1 MRKLSFYGHTPS
13 RMGEEAVPGRLIV
26 IEGTDSVGRSTQI
39 AMLQEWMEAEGYAV
53 LVTGL
58 RRSEVAASGIDRAM
72 RGNTL
77 DALTLNLLYATDFWD
92 RMERS
97 IVPALR
103 TGMVALVDRYI
114 FSIIARARVRG
125 VPSQW
130 LSDVLEFALVPDKVL
145 YLDVDVENLL
155 PRVLSVRQLDH
166 WESGEDFLRG
176 PDLIRQLSSATKRRC
191 SRNSAASPSSTI
203 SPQSTPAA
211 LSERYSAPC
220 RARSRKPWRAWATN
234 RPTAHPEFPPR
245 PGQGVGAQGLLI
257 LPAGQPMS

>member
-39 AMLQEWMEAEGYAV
+39 AMLQEWLEAEGYAV

-130 LSDVLEFALVPDKVL
+130 LNDVLEFAIVPDKVL

-166 WESGEDFLRG
+166 WESGEDILRG
-176 PDLIRQLSSATKRRC
+176 PDLYDNFIRYQTALLEEFRGLAHQHNFTTVDARGTVGEIFRSL
-191 SRNSAASPSSTI
+191 
-203 SPQSTPAA
+203 QSEVKES
-211 LSERYSAPC
+211 LEGMGG
-220 RARSRKPWRAWATN
+220 
-234 RPTAHPEFPPR
+234 E
-245 PGQGVGAQGLLI
+245 
-257 LPAGQPMS
+257 

>member
-1 MRKLSFYGHTPS
+1 
-13 RMGEEAVPGRLIV
+13 MGEESVPGRLIV
-26 IEGTDSVGRSTQI
+26 IEGTDGVGRSTQI
-39 AMLQEWMEAEGYAV
+39 AMLQEWLEAEGYAV
-53 LVTGL
+53 LVTGF

-125 VPSQW
+125 VPSGW
-130 LSDVLEFALVPDKVL
+130 LNDVFEFAVVPDRVL
-145 YLDVDVENLL
+145 YLDVDVEHLL

-176 PDLIRQLSSATKRRC
+176 PDLYDNFIRYQNALLQEFRGLAEQHDFVTVNARGTVGEIFRRLQSEIREALDGMGAEWDSANAK
-191 SRNSAASPSSTI
+191 
-203 SPQSTPAA
+203 
-211 LSERYSAPC
+211 
-220 RARSRKPWRAWATN
+220 
-234 RPTAHPEFPPR
+234 
-245 PGQGVGAQGLLI
+245 
-257 LPAGQPMS
+257 

>member
-1 MRKLSFYGHTPS
+1 MPCWSPDCG
-13 RMGEEAVPGRLIV
+13 A
-26 IEGTDSVGRSTQI
+26 
-39 AMLQEWMEAEGYAV
+39 
-53 LVTGL
+53 
-58 RRSEVAASGIDRAM
+58 RRSPPSGIDRAM

-130 LSDVLEFALVPDKVL
+130 LNDVLEFAIVPDKVL

-166 WESGEDFLRG
+166 WESGEDILRG
-176 PDLIRQLSSATKRRC
+176 PDLYDNFIRYQTALLEEFRGLAKQHNFTTVDARGTVGEIFRSL
-191 SRNSAASPSSTI
+191 
-203 SPQSTPAA
+203 QSEVKES
-211 LSERYSAPC
+211 LEGMGG
-220 RARSRKPWRAWATN
+220 
-234 RPTAHPEFPPR
+234 E
-245 PGQGVGAQGLLI
+245 
-257 LPAGQPMS
+257 

>member
-13 RMGEEAVPGRLIV
+13 RMGKEAVPGRLIV

-39 AMLQEWMEAEGYAV
+39 AMLQEWLEAEGYAV

-97 IVPALR
+97 IVPAMR

-130 LSDVLEFALVPDKVL
+130 LSDVLEFAIVPDKVL

-176 PDLIRQLSSATKRRC
+176 PDLYGNFIRYQTALLEEFRGLAKQHHFTTVDARGTVGEIFRSL
-191 SRNSAASPSSTI
+191 
-203 SPQSTPAA
+203 QSEVKDA
-211 LSERYSAPC
+211 LEGMGD
-220 RARSRKPWRAWATN
+220 
-234 RPTAHPEFPPR
+234 E
-245 PGQGVGAQGLLI
+245 
-257 LPAGQPMS
+257 